1 MGRTAKP
8 RKAYRP
14 KGATI
19 DAVDYTI
26 ALACKLGPPQRASL
40 RNPLRAALTNLRTGR
55 DTASAWCELAD
66 GMNVA
71 EQLAHRGIVSDRL
84 QVFLQAQ
91 AALHAVNTRNQQRGT
106 MTLRAEELAALRL
119 GRFFHFVQLDYCTQ
133 GEMQA
138 AIEAV
143 KRKVQQALAG
153 NAPRDARICV
163 GGLRGRPGQAVGAA
177 C

>member
-14 KGATI
+14 APAII

-26 ALACKLGPPQRASL
+26 ALACKLAPQQRAGL
-40 RNPLRAALTNLRTGR
+40 RNPLRQALNNLRTGR

-71 EQLAHRGIVSDRL
+71 EQLARRGIVRDRL

-91 AALHAVNTRNQQRGT
+91 AALQAVHTRNQQRGS
-106 MTLRAEELAALRL
+106 MTLRADEMAALRL

-133 GEMQA
+133 GEVKA

-143 KRKVQQALAG
+143 RRKVQQALAG
-153 NAPRDARICV
+153 NAARDARVCV
-163 GGLRGRPGQAVGAA
+163 GGLRGKVASEVRA
-177 C
+177 